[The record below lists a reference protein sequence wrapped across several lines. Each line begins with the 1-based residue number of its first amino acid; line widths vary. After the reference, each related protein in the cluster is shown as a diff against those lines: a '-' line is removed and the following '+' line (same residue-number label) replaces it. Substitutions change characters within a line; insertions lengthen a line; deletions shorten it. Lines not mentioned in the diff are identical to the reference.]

1 MIFSLYE
8 FVKDYKESNNITY
21 NEIGIIWENLYKQLK
36 YNEIIGN
43 IKFINLLEFELIN
56 DLEIK
61 DISLN
66 FEKERNKLKA
76 EAMRINRQDLYN
88 SI

>member
-8 FVKDYKESNNITY
+8 FVKDYKDSNNITY

-56 DLEIK
+56 ELEIK

-76 EAMRINRQDLYN
+76 EAMRVNRQDLYN

>member
-8 FVKDYKESNNITY
+8 FVKDYKDSNNITY

-43 IKFINLLEFELIN
+43 IKFINLLEFELIK

-76 EAMRINRQDLYN
+76 EAMRVNRQDLYN

>member
-8 FVKDYKESNNITY
+8 FVKDYKDSNNITY

-61 DISLN
+61 DISIN

-76 EAMRINRQDLYN
+76 EAMRINHQDLYN